1 MISNNE
7 FKMDIVFIVVFG
19 ILIEFRFIEKGLIV
33 FFWIGL
39 WRIMVFF
46 RCRYKLKCKVVIISI
61 IVVIVLIVSYIYFI
75 LKEIVSR
82 SGFLGRGL
90 YFRLFMFNDG

>member
-39 WRIMVFF
+39 
-46 RCRYKLKCKVVIISI
+46 
-61 IVVIVLIVSYIYFI
+61 
-75 LKEIVSR
+75 
-82 SGFLGRGL
+82 
-90 YFRLFMFNDG
+90 